1 MTASRPVATS
11 VVDPGD
17 LDELYDDLYAHQLDE
32 FFRGRLLVV
41 VVTGSRDW
49 TNYRLVC
56 ENLDRFTV
64 GELHE
69 GAARGADACARRWA
83 ISRGVTSFRH
93 PADWKALGRSA
104 GPRRNIEM
112 HKTANADLVVAFK
125 NDFGAT
131 SNGGTEHMVSLAWD
145 TGTPVWHVDELGARW
160 LPRP

>member
-11 VVDPGD
+11 VVEPNR
-17 LDELYDDLYAHQLDE
+17 LNELHEELDE
-32 FFRGRLLVV
+32 FLRGRLLVV

-56 ENLDRFTV
+56 QNLDRFTI

-83 ISRGVTSFRH
+83 LSRGVTSFRH
-93 PADWKALGRSA
+93 PADWKAFGKSA
-104 GPRRNIEM
+104 GPRRNIAM
-112 HKTANADLVVAFK
+112 HKAANADLVVAFK
-125 NDFGAT
+125 DDFGAV
-131 SNGGTEHMVSLAWD
+131 NGGTEHMVSLSWD
-145 TGTPVWHVDELGARW
+145 AGRPVWHVDALGARW